1 MKVELFHSV
10 EQTTA
15 ITFPPRH
22 WVCRKNLKNVFSHLL
37 LPSVLLHSRGVGRR
51 GSFAITLPCH
61 CILRTNL
68 LLSRSCSSH
77 PRQFSRGFPAGG
89 RLPQILHGQI
99 WPCDLTSLRG
109 TWSEAA
115 LTRLTTGAAADRVSA
130 SPGRAASFLSLPFV
144 KLIVFILFGALA
156 SLRRRLTVG
165 CSPLLHITWT
175 NFSRHLLLSPL
186 LFFLSLL
193 LSSLGWNMFPG
204 AVWVISRV
212 ISPRVSLNFS
222 WLWAKSYFSVN
233 LLIFQ
238 WRLLLNFIKILNFKI
253 FLVIILL
260 LILFFLLLKILE
272 WRLKKND
279 PDMLAACVEGHTG
292 ISVISSV
299 QVKDSG
305 KCAN

>member
-1 MKVELFHSV
+1 MKSCKWKLSYFTAWSRRPRSRFHHATEFVERIS
-10 EQTTA
+10 
-15 ITFPPRH
+15 RM
-22 WVCRKNLKNVFSHLL
+22 FSHLL

-130 SPGRAASFLSLPFV
+130 SPGRAASLLSLPFV

-165 CSPLLHITWT
+165 CSPLRCYTSHGRT
-175 NFSRHLLLSPL
+175 SP
-186 LFFLSLL
+186 
-193 LSSLGWNMFPG
+193 
-204 AVWVISRV
+204 
-212 ISPRVSLNFS
+212 
-222 WLWAKSYFSVN
+222 
-233 LLIFQ
+233 
-238 WRLLLNFIKILNFKI
+238 
-253 FLVIILL
+253 
-260 LILFFLLLKILE
+260 
-272 WRLKKND
+272 
-279 PDMLAACVEGHTG
+279 
-292 ISVISSV
+292 VISSSLHSFSFFLFFFPPWGETCSRG
-299 QVKDSG
+299 QSG
-305 KCAN
+305 SFLLECPSTSADFELNLTFPSICWFFSDDFY